1 MGYSKEVRDRI
12 RELENEISELKK
24 NNVVI
29 PERRDMEE
37 LADLTGGYAEQFH
50 THISWIARASVCGT
64 VKKSRCI
71 RGRSS
76 NARYLKNMSDLTMEE
91 AGDVA
96 DCMREVMEV
105 LLKYAQKFPYKVADN
120 VSVGSVVIT
129 RNCLDVGLVAETYLG
144 EPKRILARYSELH
157 EPADECAQYGGTNVV
172 DWYDTRITMSIQ
184 EWKDLSREYDA
195 AGFNRYWGTRLRIKR
210 EDEDDKAKI

>member
-37 LADLTGGYAEQFH
+37 LADLTGGYTEQFH

-64 VKKSRCI
+64 VKKNRCI
-71 RGRSS
+71 RGQSS

-105 LLKYAQKFPYKVADN
+105 LLKYAQKFPYKVADS

-172 DWYDTRITMSIQ
+172 NWYDTGIIMSIQ

-195 AGFNRYWGTRLRIKR
+195 AGFNKYWRTRLHIKR
-210 EDEDDKAKI
+210 EDEDDNTAT